1 MKTTGSSAI
10 MFLPS
15 LNKVLLLL
23 ISYHIISYHII
34 SYHIISYHTISYHS
48 IFSSVGGQWILTQ
61 PVPSLEYPGYGQV

>member
-23 ISYHIISYHII
+23 ISYHIISYH
-34 SYHIISYHTISYHS
+34 S